1 MLAGC
6 GAVFATSLR
15 MSNYWRSG
23 SMVWKEW
30 FCLGATALTGHYI
43 GQQASIMM
51 LGNSAAYKNHWM
63 AYGAVKSQNR
73 W

>member
-1 MLAGC
+1 
-6 GAVFATSLR
+6 

-23 SMVWKEW
+23 SMV
-30 FCLGATALTGHYI
+30 CLPSRGNFLDLSWEKLSNIGILAAGFAGHYV

-51 LGNSAAYKNHWM
+51 PGNSAAYKNHWM